1 MDLKL
6 VPSTIVENLDRD
18 GAATFKDLYNKTHK
32 LHSDLN
38 EQTFNQTL
46 MEMEIQGLI
55 RVYRLPKGKKRIE
68 LV

>member
-1 MDLKL
+1 MNLKL
-6 VPSTIVENLDRD
+6 VPSAIVEYLDRN
-18 GAATFKDLYNKTHK
+18 GAATFKDLYKKTHK
-32 LHSDLN
+32 LHSDLS
-38 EQTFNQTL
+38 EQLFNQTL